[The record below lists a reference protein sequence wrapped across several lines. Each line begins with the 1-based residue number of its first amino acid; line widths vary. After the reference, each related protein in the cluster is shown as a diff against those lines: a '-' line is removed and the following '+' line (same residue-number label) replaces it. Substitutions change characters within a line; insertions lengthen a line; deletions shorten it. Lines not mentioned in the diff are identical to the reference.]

1 MKRLLLAGLLLSS
14 LSVPVSAAESGGDI
28 FNRMDIE
35 KDQQL
40 TLDEFLKGDVSVS
53 KGEKN
58 DFLLGP
64 ADQGATSVDAATTEK
79 HKRALF
85 ERLDVDNNG
94 AVNRKEWMD
103 SVSTGL
109 VIFSY

>member
-14 LSVPVSAAESGGDI
+14 LSVPVSAAEGGDDI

-58 DFLLGP
+58 DFLIGP
-64 ADQGATSVDAATTEK
+64 SEREGTSVDAATTEK

-103 SVSTGL
+103 SVSTGV
-109 VIFSY
+109 VIFRY